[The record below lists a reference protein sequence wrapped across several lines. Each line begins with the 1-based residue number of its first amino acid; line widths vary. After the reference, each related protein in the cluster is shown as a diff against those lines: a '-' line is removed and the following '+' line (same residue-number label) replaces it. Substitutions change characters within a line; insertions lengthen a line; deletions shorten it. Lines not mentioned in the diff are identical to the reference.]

1 MNRVYTNAWSKLVI
15 GKCRYGVMLGDD
27 GMVIDDGVV
36 STLNVEN
43 GPALEVS
50 SAEAILEVL

>member
-1 MNRVYTNAWSKLVI
+1 
-15 GKCRYGVMLGDD
+15 
-27 GMVIDDGVV
+27 VV